1 MMNSIKKRLFYGL
14 YDEGDKKM
22 NYPPIEVNGA
32 WRYRRYADGTYE
44 AWCERLGTKFAIKNA
59 AGNLFVSNAQNLGL
73 PSELHSTAIHFCDI
87 VLYAADGFDIW
98 GNVTDHS
105 INSVTFKG
113 YSTVSHESAEI
124 EKLLYVFGEY
134 ERG

>member
-1 MMNSIKKRLFYGL
+1 MVYRTKKRLLYGL
-14 YDEGDKKM
+14 YEEGENKM

-44 AWCERLGTKFAIKNA
+44 AWCERFGTKFKINNA
-59 AGNLFVSNAQNLGL
+59 AGNIFVSNAQNIGL
-73 PSELHSTAIHFCDI
+73 PTELHSTAIHYCDI
-87 VLYAADGFDIW
+87 VLYAPDGFHVW
-98 GNVTDHS
+98 GTVTDHS

-113 YSTVSHESAEI
+113 YSTESHESAEI